1 MLFLAW
7 KEIARRRGR
16 AVLSIAGF
24 LLVALLVAA
33 GLCIGD
39 AIRRATAEPMQVTG
53 ADLVVTKIVEPC
65 AFAEVKRPKDLGAIP
80 MEAVARM
87 RTVEGVR
94 LVSGSL
100 VVWAFHGGQPTVV
113 TGVIPE
119 SVQTGPLRQYRDGAR
134 CCVLEAGRLFGAGE
148 RDTAIVDQEYAQQ
161 QGIGLGDAVQ
171 LGPRPFRVVGILK
184 VAGVA
189 VIGGGQAYAPLATM
203 QEMLGEGPVVDYA
216 FVTIDPGEDQTRIE
230 KDIKGIVGE
239 GCQISSRK
247 SLPEQISRSAAVT
260 ASGTGVFVALI
271 LSVGG
276 LLMIRTAL
284 ASVRER
290 VVEIGILKAVGWRK
304 RHVVTLLGLE
314 MSLQGVLGAVPGI
327 VLGYALAFLLCSRMN
342 LSLPGSFN
350 SYPPCATTAPA
361 LQLTLFP
368 HVGLTGVLGTFLL
381 TVATAIVAGL
391 VAGHCAARKAP
402 VDSLRQP

>member
-1 MLFLAW
+1 MS
-7 KEIARRRGR
+7 
-16 AVLSIAGF
+16 VAGF

-33 GLCIGD
+33 GLCLGD
-39 AIRRATAEPMQVTG
+39 AIRRATAEPLQVTG
-53 ADLVVTKIVEPC
+53 ADLVVTKSVEPC

-80 MEAVARM
+80 MKNMARM
-87 RTVEGVR
+87 RAVEGV
-94 LVSGSL
+94 LSVSGSL

-113 TGVIPE
+113 TGVIAE
-119 SVQTGPLRQYRDGAR
+119 SVHTGPLRQYRDGAR
-134 CCVLEAGRLFGAGE
+134 CCVLEEGRLFGAAE
-148 RDTAIVDQEYAQQ
+148 LDTTVVDQEYARQ
-161 QGIGLGDAVQ
+161 QGIGVGDTVQ

-189 VIGGGQAYAPLATM
+189 VIGGGQAYAPLASM
-203 QEMLGEGPVVDYA
+203 QEMLGEGPVVDYV
-216 FVTIDPGEDQTRIE
+216 FVTISPDADQARIQTEIE
-230 KDIKGIVGE
+230 KIIGE
-239 GCQISSRK
+239 GCQISSRE

-271 LSVGG
+271 LGVGG
-276 LLMIRTAL
+276 LLMVRTAL

-290 VVEIGILKAVGWRK
+290 VVEIGILKAVGWRR

-327 VLGYALAFLLCSRMN
+327 VLGYVLAFLLCSRMN

-391 VAGHCAARKAP
+391 VAGHYAARRAP
-402 VDSLRQP
+402 IDSLRQP